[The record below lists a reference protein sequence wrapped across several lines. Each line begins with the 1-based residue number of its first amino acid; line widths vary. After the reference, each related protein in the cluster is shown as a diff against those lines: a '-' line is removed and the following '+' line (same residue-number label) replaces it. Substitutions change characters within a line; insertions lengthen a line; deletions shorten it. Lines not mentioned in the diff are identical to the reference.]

1 MKILSFLYLLVA
13 SIIPV
18 AARRLSDTT
27 STGNLV
33 EELSKIG
40 SLSTLVD
47 LVAANNLTDTLA
59 TGGEFTVF
67 APSNNA
73 FEKVLSRL
81 NKLTPEQV
89 VEVLLYHVVSGK
101 VLSDDLSDG
110 QVVPTLRNGSNVKVS
125 IEENSYFWSSY
136 DEIHINDSKVI
147 SDNQEA
153 SNGVFHVID
162 EVLIPEDLV
171 SNSVVDVLGDYDMF
185 STLVGLL
192 DTYNL
197 TDTVKSAPSLTI
209 VAPSN
214 DAFSEIENKLKRLTG
229 DEGAAKVVDI
239 LTYHV
244 LGSAVKSDDLVDGQS
259 YATLYPNDTIQA
271 SVTEKSYWWWKW
283 ITVKLNDVTV
293 FKADIEGTNGVI
305 HAVNQVL
312 LPPSVEIPNTIVD
325 IAGSEDDFSTLVGL
339 LVEAN
344 LVDTLKATGPFTVFA
359 PTNDAFSD
367 IQDILDTLTVEQK
380 KEVLLYHVVGG
391 AKTFSSDLSDGQS
404 LTTIDTNSVSVS
416 ISSCSWYQ
424 WHCTSSI
431 KINESKV
438 IKADIEGT
446 NGIIHVIDKVLIP
459 PSLKPPNTIVDIAVS
474 KPEFSTLVGLL
485 GEANLVDTLKT
496 PGPFTVF
503 APTNDAFSKIEDT
516 LNTLTAAQKI
526 NVLLYHVVGA
536 KAFSG
541 DLSDGQQLETKL
553 AGEKVVVSLQKSG
566 GWLCEWFGL
575 YCETTVK
582 INQSEVTTADIDA
595 SNGVIHVI
603 DNVLIPANL

>member
-1 MKILSFLYLLVA
+1 MKILSFLYLLCA
-13 SIIPV
+13 SVIPV
-18 AARRLSDTT
+18 AASRLSDTT

-33 EELSKIG
+33 EELSKI
-40 SLSTLVD
+40 
-47 LVAANNLTDTLA
+47 
-59 TGGEFTVF
+59 
-67 APSNNA
+67 
-73 FEKVLSRL
+73 
-81 NKLTPEQV
+81 
-89 VEVLLYHVVSGK
+89 
-101 VLSDDLSDG
+101 
-110 QVVPTLRNGSNVKVS
+110 
-125 IEENSYFWSSY
+125 
-136 DEIHINDSKVI
+136 
-147 SDNQEA
+147 
-153 SNGVFHVID
+153 
-162 EVLIPEDLV
+162 
-171 SNSVVDVLGDYDMF
+171 DMF

-197 TDTVKSAPSLTI
+197 TDAVKSAPSLTI

-214 DAFSEIENKLKRLTG
+214 AAFDKIENKLKRLTG

-359 PTNDAFSD
+359 PTNDAFS
-367 IQDILDTLTVEQK
+367 
-380 KEVLLYHVVGG
+380 
-391 AKTFSSDLSDGQS
+391 
-404 LTTIDTNSVSVS
+404 
-416 ISSCSWYQ
+416 
-424 WHCTSSI
+424 
-431 KINESKV
+431 
-438 IKADIEGT
+438 
-446 NGIIHVIDKVLIP
+446 
-459 PSLKPPNTIVDIAVS
+459 
-474 KPEFSTLVGLL
+474 
-485 GEANLVDTLKT
+485 
-496 PGPFTVF
+496 
-503 APTNDAFSKIEDT
+503 KIEDT

-541 DLSDGQQLETKL
+541 DLSDGQQLETQL

>member
-1 MKILSFLYLLVA
+1 
-13 SIIPV
+13 
-18 AARRLSDTT
+18 
-27 STGNLV
+27 
-33 EELSKIG
+33 
-40 SLSTLVD
+40 
-47 LVAANNLTDTLA
+47 
-59 TGGEFTVF
+59 
-67 APSNNA
+67 
-73 FEKVLSRL
+73 
-81 NKLTPEQV
+81 
-89 VEVLLYHVVSGK
+89 
-101 VLSDDLSDG
+101 
-110 QVVPTLRNGSNVKVS
+110 
-125 IEENSYFWSSY
+125 
-136 DEIHINDSKVI
+136 
-147 SDNQEA
+147 
-153 SNGVFHVID
+153 
-162 EVLIPEDLV
+162 
-171 SNSVVDVLGDYDMF
+171 MF

-197 TDTVKSAPSLTI
+197 TNAVKSAPSLTI

-214 DAFSEIENKLKRLTG
+214 AAFDKIENKLKRLTG

-305 HAVNQVL
+305 HAINQVL

-344 LVDTLKATGPFTVFA
+344 LVDTLKTTGPFTVFA

-553 AGEKVVVSLQKSG
+553 AGEKVVVSLQESG
-566 GWLCEWFGL
+566 GWLCAWFGL